1 MRISSHFLDN
11 IYMKR
16 KLIVALFAI
25 FFILSGLSASDWSF
39 FVDGLDQHPEFV
51 WGFPP
56 TYLSGGVRYTG
67 LDLLP
72 EDTTTIQMRVGGGY
86 IERKFWK
93 NFETGADDLE
103 MTPLT
108 YDIGVFEWGAAF
120 SQGFLDSPAGDKDFI
135 TLTLGYEGRYEK
147 ALDGYGGRR
156 PVAARLATN
165 FDQINSHNVY
175 NDIKGDSQ
183 YLGTNF
189 TFTFK
194 LDGMYDDIETNDGYL
209 VSFDADWSPLALN
222 SALDGFADYYQFT
235 LNAVGAKTLYQYKTG
250 DTHWIS
256 ITLIDRVRLNWLDG
270 SYVPGYVQKL
280 GSLGRLVRGYTNY
293 TYGSNFTIVNN
304 LEFRFAGPA
313 MGVKGLHPRINL
325 FFDMGYGCGNFYNS
339 SVGMNSFIASTGAQI
354 EISIFDFIDIG
365 VELAYLIG
373 GVNYAKPDSNFSF
386 GFTFFL
392 DY

>member
-1 MRISSHFLDN
+1 
-11 IYMKR
+11 MKR

-165 FDQINSHNVY
+165 FDQINSHYVY
-175 NDIKGDSQ
+175 NDI
-183 YLGTNF
+183 
-189 TFTFK
+189 
-194 LDGMYDDIETNDGYL
+194 
-209 VSFDADWSPLALN
+209 
-222 SALDGFADYYQFT
+222 
-235 LNAVGAKTLYQYKTG
+235 
-250 DTHWIS
+250 
-256 ITLIDRVRLNWLDG
+256 
-270 SYVPGYVQKL
+270 
-280 GSLGRLVRGYTNY
+280 
-293 TYGSNFTIVNN
+293 
-304 LEFRFAGPA
+304 
-313 MGVKGLHPRINL
+313 
-325 FFDMGYGCGNFYNS
+325 
-339 SVGMNSFIASTGAQI
+339 
-354 EISIFDFIDIG
+354 
-365 VELAYLIG
+365 
-373 GVNYAKPDSNFSF
+373 
-386 GFTFFL
+386 
-392 DY
+392 